1 MKKWIK
7 RQYMRLFGLRREFE
21 KNGSV
26 AITSPEVLEAF
37 TSNPESTFLVSF
49 PRTGSHWLRL
59 LMELYFER
67 PSLVR
72 VFYYPE
78 RTDYL
83 TYHTH
88 DLSLD
93 VQHPRVIYLYREPVA
108 TIYSQ
113 MQYHGEDLADRERIA
128 YWADLYGR
136 HLDKW
141 LVQETFTTQ
150 KTVLTYE
157 GMQRDLAGEFRRLA
171 AHFGE
176 TFDAGRLAAASARV
190 TKEEVK
196 RKTRHD
202 EQVVTLRPA
211 YSMTREVFREQHGAT
226 VWEALLAGRDHLH
239 DFFEDTGG

>member
-1 MKKWIK
+1 
-7 RQYMRLFGLRREFE
+7 
-21 KNGSV
+21 
-26 AITSPEVLEAF
+26 
-37 TSNPESTFLVSF
+37 
-49 PRTGSHWLRL
+49 
-59 LMELYFER
+59 
-67 PSLVR
+67 
-72 VFYYPE
+72 
-78 RTDYL
+78 
-83 TYHTH
+83 
-88 DLSLD
+88 
-93 VQHPRVIYLYREPVA
+93 
-108 TIYSQ
+108 